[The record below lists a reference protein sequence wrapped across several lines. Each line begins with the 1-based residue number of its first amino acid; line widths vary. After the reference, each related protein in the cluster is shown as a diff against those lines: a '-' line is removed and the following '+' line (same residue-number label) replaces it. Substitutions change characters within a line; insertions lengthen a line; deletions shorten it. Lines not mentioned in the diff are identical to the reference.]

1 MIVSDDPCAAK
12 TAARLRLGC
21 ICFMATVLIPPLERT
36 VESSQPSPARTVKV
50 AAVQCSSDFGDVSAN
65 VKKLTAL
72 TRAAAAKGAKIIVLP
87 EASVMGYLS
96 QDGKMNWHVSG
107 RTLATAYSG
116 RDPAGVAETV
126 PGPSTRHFCR
136 LAKELGVY
144 LTVPLVE
151 VDYQDGPRKPRYF
164 NTACLMDHRG
174 KMVLHYRK
182 MNPWPYAEQ
191 SWATPGDRGIQT
203 FDTEYGRVGIAI
215 CYDIYTILENYKSK
229 ELWTLLYPTSWA
241 DSEYPAEWF
250 YHKLPSKV
258 KSYNV
263 NVIDANWSVD
273 EKQSWRGYGFS
284 TIISN
289 EGKILAS
296 AKSLYGSEI
305 VYAELPMA
313 RQTVSQ
319 PDGCKQRMPRRV
331 RRRLLNG

>member
-1 MIVSDDPCAAK
+1 MIAPEDLYAAK
-12 TAARLRLGC
+12 IVRRFRLGC
-21 ICFMATVLIPPLERT
+21 VFCMVTLLIPALEHT
-36 VESSQPSPARTVKV
+36 VESSQPARGQTVKV
-50 AAVQCSSDFGDVSAN
+50 AAVQCSSDLGDVAAN

-72 TRAAAAKGAKIIVLP
+72 ARTAAANGAKIIVLP
-87 EASVMGYLS
+87 EASVTGYLS
-96 QDGKMNWHVSG
+96 QDGKTNWHVSG

-126 PGPSTRHFCR
+126 PGPSTRHFCK

-151 VDYQDGPRKPRYF
+151 VDYRNGPEKPRYF
-164 NTACLMDHRG
+164 NTACLMDHQG

-182 MNPWPYAEQ
+182 INPWPYAEK

-215 CYDIYTILENYKSK
+215 CYDIYTILDNYKSK

-250 YHKLPSKV
+250 YHKLPNKV
-258 KSYNV
+258 KPYNV

-289 EGKILAS
+289 EGKVLAT
-296 AKSLYGSEI
+296 AKSIYGSEI
-305 VYAELPMA
+305 VYADLVVA
-313 RQTVSQ
+313 KKSASQ
-319 PDGCKQRMPRRV
+319 PSGCRQRVPRRM
-331 RRRLLNG
+331 RRSLRA